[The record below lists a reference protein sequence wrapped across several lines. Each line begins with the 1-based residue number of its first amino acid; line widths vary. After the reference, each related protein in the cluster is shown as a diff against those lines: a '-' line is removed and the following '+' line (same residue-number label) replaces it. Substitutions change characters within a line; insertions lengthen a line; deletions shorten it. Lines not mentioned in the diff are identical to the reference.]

1 MFMLSRWFLLCLLV
15 LLFVPAVA
23 AARPAPDGDWLTG
36 AWTLCEDP
44 DGSPA
49 DALLFM
55 PDGSGSVIRPKGSLS
70 FAYKQTGRAV
80 SLQARVGDR
89 TVPIELQA
97 SPEYDKLVLHS
108 ESTGNDSFYVRS
120 ERIKAFRCSAK

>member
-1 MFMLSRWFLLCLLV
+1 MRCRSLLFCLLV
-15 LLFVPAVA
+15 VLFVPAVA
-23 AARPAPDGDWLTG
+23 AARPAPDGDWLAG

-55 PDGSGSVIRPKGSLS
+55 PDGTGSVIRPKGSLS
-70 FAYKQTGRAV
+70 FAYKQAGRSV

-89 TVPIELQA
+89 TVPIELMA
-97 SPEYDKLVLHS
+97 TPAYDKLVLHS
-108 ESTGNDSFYVRS
+108 DSTGNDSFYVRS